1 VTRSIRRLTPLILL
15 LTFSLST
22 RGQESVTAPPG
33 PVSLIGVRVTPLQL
47 ATRYSLSD
55 VIAASDPLTAPAPM
69 QYGVGAADW
78 EVGRAW
84 LGSLVGLGLAYAGD
98 QLVHYQDDFS
108 KGNMFL
114 NEDNGSGEV
123 VYNVLLYGAFAPLFS
138 LRSLRRVNPWYGNP
152 TGGYLGGVVGSL
164 AGLAYW
170 TNLGKVNSA
179 SGILVTSG
187 LMAIGT
193 TLGYH
198 LFRRPER

>member
-1 VTRSIRRLTPLILL
+1 MTLPFHRLAPIVLL
-15 LTFSLST
+15 LTFSLPT
-22 RGQESVTAPPG
+22 QGQESVVTPSGSA
-33 PVSLIGVRVTPLQL
+33 SLLGLRVTPLWM

-55 VIAASDPLTAPAPM
+55 VISASNPLAAPAPM

-84 LGSLVGLGLAYAGD
+84 LGSLIGLGYAYVGD
-98 QLVHYQDDFS
+98 LLVHYQTDFS

-114 NEDNGSGEV
+114 DEDGSSGEV
-123 VYNVLLYGAFAPLFS
+123 VYNVLLYSTFAPLFS
-138 LRSLRRVNPWYGNP
+138 LRSLRQVNPWYGSK

-170 TNLGKVNSA
+170 TNLGEVNNA
-179 SGILVTSG
+179 AGILVTSG

-198 LFRRPER
+198 LFRR